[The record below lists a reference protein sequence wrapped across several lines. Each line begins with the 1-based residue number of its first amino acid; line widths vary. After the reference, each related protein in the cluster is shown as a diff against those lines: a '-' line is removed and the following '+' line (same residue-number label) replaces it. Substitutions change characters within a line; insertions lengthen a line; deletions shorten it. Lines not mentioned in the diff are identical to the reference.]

1 MRPYSRKMSVS
12 RASAIVRIKGVSESW
27 LQYYVNQKYDQTP
40 KQVQVSKKKRVCNSE
55 ESLRMQDALKTRQ
68 ADDSDR

>member
-1 MRPYSRKMSVS
+1 MSVS

>member
-1 MRPYSRKMSVS
+1 MSVS

-68 ADDSDR
+68 DDDSDR

>member
-1 MRPYSRKMSVS
+1 VRPYSRKMSVS